1 MFPSDKRVSFSQ
13 DIVVLRD
20 KKKSIGRKELLR
32 ITTYIVKSSSY
43 VQLDNNLILSDLGG
57 TAAEPEEG

>member
-43 VQLDNNLILSDLGG
+43 VQLDNNLILSDLVG
-57 TAAEPEEG
+57 TAS